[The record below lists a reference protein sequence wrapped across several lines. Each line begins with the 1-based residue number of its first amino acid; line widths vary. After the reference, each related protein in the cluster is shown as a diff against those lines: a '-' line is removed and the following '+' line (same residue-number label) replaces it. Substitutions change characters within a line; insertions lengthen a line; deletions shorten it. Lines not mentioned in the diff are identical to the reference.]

1 MTNETNM
8 NSMSEFLNDYDVK
21 RIREG
26 EILDGKVIEV
36 NDKEVIVNINYAFD
50 GVISKEELTYEG
62 KSPEEVVKKGDE
74 FKVYVLS
81 PNDGEGYVLLSRV
94 KALAVTEREELKKA
108 FKSGEL
114 ISVNVE
120 EAVKGGVVAYYGGV
134 RIFIPGSQLGRGR
147 VESSDVV
154 GKTLEV
160 KLIELDL
167 RNRKV
172 VASRRVIE
180 EEQYQIEKK
189 RMWASVNEGEKRT
202 GVVTKIAKFGA
213 FVDIGGV
220 QGLVHINDLAWGRV
234 KRVEEVVKVGDQVEV
249 FVGEVDREKERLA
262 LVLKDVNSEPWKVHG
277 DSIKDGAVMEG
288 KVVRLTNFG
297 AFVEVLP
304 GVEGLVHIT
313 EITDEN
319 IAKASDVLTVGQ
331 NVKVKVLSV
340 NKEDKKLSLSI
351 KEAVE
356 RNKEYMKY
364 NDSDEGLSLGDLFKD
379 LKF

>member
-1 MTNETNM
+1 
-8 NSMSEFLNDYDVK
+8 
-21 RIREG
+21 
-26 EILDGKVIEV
+26 
-36 NDKEVIVNINYAFD
+36 
-50 GVISKEELTYEG
+50 
-62 KSPEEVVKKGDE
+62 
-74 FKVYVLS
+74 
-81 PNDGEGYVLLSRV
+81 
-94 KALAVTEREELKKA
+94 
-108 FKSGEL
+108 
-114 ISVNVE
+114 
-120 EAVKGGVVAYYGGV
+120 
-134 RIFIPGSQLGRGR
+134 
-147 VESSDVV
+147 
-154 GKTLEV
+154 
-160 KLIELDL
+160 
-167 RNRKV
+167 
-172 VASRRVIE
+172 
-180 EEQYQIEKK
+180 
-189 RMWASVNEGEKRT
+189 MWASINEGEKRT

-234 KRVEEVVKVGDQVEV
+234 KRVEDVVKVGDQVEV
-249 FVGEVDREKERLA
+249 FVGEVDREKERLS

-277 DSIKDGAVMEG
+277 ESIKDGAVMEG

-364 NDSDEGLSLGDLFKD
+364 NDSEEGLSLGDLFKI
-379 LKF
+379 F